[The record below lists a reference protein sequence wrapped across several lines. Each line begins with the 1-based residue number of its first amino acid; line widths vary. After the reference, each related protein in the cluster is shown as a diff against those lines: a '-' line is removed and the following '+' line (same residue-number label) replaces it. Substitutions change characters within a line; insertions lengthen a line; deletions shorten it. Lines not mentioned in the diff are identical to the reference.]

1 MILGRSCKNSDNF
14 TKAGYTL
21 SMAEIELNPQFVKAL
36 DLLENSSDS
45 LFITGRAGT
54 GKSTLLSYF
63 KKNTRKNIVILAPTG
78 VAAVNIGGATIHS
91 FFKFKPDVTIEKA
104 RAIAGKMKKPE
115 LYKSLDAIVIDEIS
129 MVRADLLDCIDTFMR
144 KVCLSMRPF
153 GGKRVIMFGDLY
165 QLPPVVT
172 RDDMSI
178 FRSRYDSA
186 FFFSADVMQQLPL
199 TFIEL
204 DHIYRQSDSEF
215 IEVLN
220 AIRQNQA
227 TERHL
232 ALINTRVFEEYSPPP
247 EEYVIHLTGT
257 NASAESYNTYQLNSL
272 EGEVFTFDAKSTGS
286 FDRRTE
292 PAPRQL
298 ALKLGAQ
305 VMMTSNDREKRFING
320 TVGRVEDIS
329 YMDGSPIV
337 SVRLH
342 NKKLVDVGPNS
353 WEMFKFKYSEK
364 SKKITSEVAGT
375 YTQLP
380 LMLAWGITI
389 HKSQGKTF
397 DRLAIDLPQSFA
409 HGQTYVALSR
419 ATTLEG
425 IILKHP
431 LTTRHIIMDPI
442 VTTWL
447 TMLRNTSSDSYV
459 I

>member
-1 MILGRSCKNSDNF
+1 
-14 TKAGYTL
+14 
-21 SMAEIELNPQFVKAL
+21 MAEIDLNPQFVRAL
-36 DLLENSSDS
+36 DLMENSDTS

-54 GKSTLLSYF
+54 GKSTLLQYF
-63 KKNTRKNIVILAPTG
+63 KKNTEKNIVILAPTG

-91 FFKFKPDVTIEKA
+91 FFQFKPDVTLEKA
-104 RAIAGKMKKPE
+104 WAKGGKAKKPE

-129 MVRADLLDCIDTFMR
+129 MVRADLLDCVDAFMR
-144 KVCLSMRPF
+144 RVCGTMSPF

-172 RDDMSI
+172 RDDAEI

-186 FFFSADVMQQLPL
+186 FFFSADVISRMPL
-199 TFIEL
+199 TFVEL
-204 DHIYRQSDSEF
+204 DHIYRQTDDEF
-215 IEVLN
+215 IRVLN
-220 AIRQNQA
+220 AIRENKA
-227 TERHL
+227 SEDDL
-232 ALINTRVFEEYSPPP
+232 KILNTRVHEEYAPPP

-257 NASAESYNTYQLNSL
+257 NRDAEAYNTYQLHSL
-272 EGEVFTFDAKSTGS
+272 EGATHSFKATSTGA

-292 PAPRQL
+292 PAPREL
-298 ALKLGAQ
+298 ELKIGAQ

-329 YMDGSPIV
+329 LVEGDPVV

-353 WEMFKFKYSEK
+353 WEMFKFNYNDK
-364 SKKITSEVAGT
+364 SRRITTEVAGT

-380 LMLAWGITI
+380 LILAWGITI

-397 DRLAIDLPQSFA
+397 ERLAIDLPQSFA

-419 ATTLEG
+419 ATSLSG
-425 IILKHP
+425 IILKRP
-431 LTTRHIIMDPI
+431 LTSRHVIMDPI

-447 TMLRNTSSDSYV
+447 TMLRNTTTTSE
-459 I
+459 II